1 MRIKINLS
9 KAARQIGKVIS
20 DNSDTIIKIGGII
33 FLAVAAKKFDI
44 PITVSTDG
52 SIDLAETKKKKKK
65 DKTVT
70 LEDIDRLLV
79 KNPEEAAIMSFV
91 SSAKGQSDYYRYEEA
106 RKILHLIKNK
116 KKDLEPSTITFAI
129 NALNSISSEMSSS
142 YYRREVSDLIPKL
155 LEFA

>member
-33 FLAVAAKKFDI
+33 FLAAAAKKFDI

-52 SIDLAETKKKKKK
+52 SIDLTETKKKKKK
-65 DKTVT
+65 DKAVT

-91 SSAKGQSDYYRYEEA
+91 SSAKSQSDYYKYEEA
-106 RKILHLIKNK
+106 RKILNLIKNK
-116 KKDLEPSTITFAI
+116 RKDLEPSTITFAI
-129 NALNSISSEMSSS
+129 NALNSISCETSSS
-142 YYRREVSDLIPKL
+142 YYRREISDLIPKL
-155 LEFA
+155 L